1 MDDIKRTCIKISL
14 LGDQAVGKTC
24 ICSRFLGLEF
34 METNLASI
42 GIEKSESKMKLE
54 NGKDIKVKI
63 WDTAGQERF
72 RSVSLNTVKSSQ
84 GILVVFDVTSRQS
97 FEHVEEWIQLI
108 KEKTNK
114 VAIVIMGNKID
125 FGTREVSKEEAEEF
139 ANKNGYPYFESSA
152 KLDKNIKE
160 AFSKVVNDAYKKY
173 GTKEGGTLDI
183 NNNKKEKKSGGL
195 FSCFG
200 SKKK

>member
-42 GIEKSESKMKLE
+42 GIEKSESKMKLD

-72 RSVSLNTVKSSQ
+72 RSVSLNTVKNSQ

-108 KEKTNK
+108 KERTNK

-125 FGTREVSKEEAEEF
+125 FGNREVSKEEAEEF
-139 ANKNGYPYFESSA
+139 A
-152 KLDKNIKE
+152 
-160 AFSKVVNDAYKKY
+160 KKM
-173 GTKEGGTLDI
+173 GTHI
-183 NNNKKEKKSGGL
+183 SNQVQN
-195 FSCFG
+195 
-200 SKKK
+200 